1 MNHNMTWTAEHC
13 RWLCYECG
21 RVDEA
26 TPDGDFIRNE
36 VLGNASV
43 PHIRNRMG
51 IARPARPDELPRREP
66 RTGGTI
72 GWLDSGIPGHP
83 GYQVANPGDGES
95 FIEMLRRGMER
106 ALGPLQWEHR
116 PRVNPALEQVIV
128 DANFMTPS
136 DEAWLR
142 ARGFG
147 HPDND

>member
-1 MNHNMTWTAEHC
+1 MTHSMTWSPTNL

-26 TPDGDFIRNE
+26 TPDGDFVRNE

-66 RTGGTI
+66 HPEHTI

-83 GYQVANPGDGES
+83 GYTYAQEEYGS
-95 FIEMLRRGMER
+95 FIEMLRHGMEK
-106 ALGPLQWEHR
+106 ALGVPLAWDNA
-116 PRVNPALEQVIV
+116 PRIDPALEEVLV
-128 DANFMTPS
+128 EKNFMTPS

-147 HPDND
+147 HDDD